1 MAENFL
7 VKKVGDLPVWAWGL
21 VAAGGI
27 GVGFFIV
34 KSRSTQGIPGG
45 AAASNTSAGNVLPDL
60 SGASFPQS
68 AGQIT
73 PGAPFPTVGPNQ
85 TPVFPGPGW
94 TPILDGN
101 GNVIGWNPPGAVP
114 PPQPGQPPQ
123 PSPPGQPPQPTSKT
137 VTVRPKTTTGVFAG
151 WDKTHTGVPVRSAAN
166 ANAPIQSYA
175 AYGSGL
181 TVLPT
186 QITGGNNFGNPFWY
200 QAQGGGFVST
210 SDALG

>member
-34 KSRSTQGIPGG
+34 KSRSTPGIPGQSQ
-45 AAASNTSAGNVLPDL
+45 ASNVASGNVLPDL
-60 SGASFPQS
+60 SGLSYPQS

-94 TPILDGN
+94 APILDGS
-101 GNVIGWNPPGAVP
+101 GNVVGWNPPPTPGSTP
-114 PPQPGQPPQ
+114 PP
-123 PSPPGQPPQPTSKT
+123 PTSKT
-137 VTVRPKTTTGVFAG
+137 VTVRPKTTAGTFAG
-151 WDKTHTGVPVRSAAN
+151 WDKTHTGVPIRSAAN
-166 ANAPIQSYA
+166 ANAPVQSYA
-175 AYGSGL
+175 AFGSAL
-181 TVLPT
+181 KVLPA
-186 QITGGNNFGNPFWY
+186 QLTGGNNFGNAFWY
-200 QAQGGGFVST
+200 QTQGGGYVST
-210 SDALG
+210 SDAMG